1 MDRGEHKHSSRVPK
15 GKKPKRN
22 RMSAASDPR
31 LYHAHVARN
40 REPILAVLKRVLPSA
55 GLVVEVASGSGE
67 HAVFFAKGLP
77 ALSWQPTDP
86 DAGALASIAA
96 HRAAAQAPNL
106 LAPVRLDATAERW
119 PVERADAVVCN
130 NMIHIT
136 PWAVSEGLIAGA
148 RRILP
153 AGGVLYLY
161 GPYRIDGRHTAP
173 SNQDFDTWL
182 RAQNAA
188 WGIRD
193 LADVTD
199 LAARHGFAPAETVPM
214 PANNLSVIFRRT

>member
-1 MDRGEHKHSSRVPK
+1 
-15 GKKPKRN
+15 
-22 RMSAASDPR
+22 MSAASDPR

-40 REPILAVLKRVLPSA
+40 REPILAVLKRVLPPA
-55 GLVVEVASGSGE
+55 GLVLEVASGSGE

-86 DAGALASIAA
+86 DVGALASIAA

-188 WGIRD
+188 SGIRD
-193 LADVTD
+193 LAGVTD
-199 LAARHGFAPAETVPM
+199 LAARHGFAPTETVPT